1 MTMVHGWILL
11 ASLACLV
18 FAGAE
23 PVRAHETQPECDSA
37 AVMIERWGASS
48 SGPPKVLIADV
59 RLRTTLSAER
69 MATPPTATP
78 RVFGWRTTAP
88 SRAAADTYVG
98 AVNTLPAVE
107 TCPGLREL
115 AESLGVAVWT
125 QDEAWKQHS
134 WDETGLGSHQWFYLE
149 TPVISPT
156 GDEALA
162 QFGHS
167 CGLDCG
173 SAGLYFLRRRV
184 DGQWEI
190 ADEAGISI
198 S

>member
-1 MTMVHGWILL
+1 MVRKLTLL

-23 PVRAHETQPECDSA
+23 PVRAHETQPECDAA

-69 MATPPTATP
+69 IATPPTVTP

-88 SRAAADTYVG
+88 TRAAADAYVS
-98 AVNTLPAVE
+98 AVDTMPAVE
-107 TCPGLREL
+107 TCPGLRVL

-125 QDEAWKQHS
+125 QEEARKQLV

-149 TPVISPT
+149 TPVISPA

-162 QFGHS
+162 QYGHS

-173 SAGLYFLRRRV
+173 STSLLFLRCRA

-190 ADEAGISI
+190 ADWAGISI